1 MQAAIRRGFCILL
14 QKLFCMRYYPFL
26 ALIIFLSAC
35 QRENEG
41 PSPLPAQT
49 LLNTAYGADAAQKMD
64 IYLPE
69 GRSTAGTKVIVLIH
83 GGGWS
88 SGDKG
93 DLNIGIDSL
102 KKRLPD
108 YAIFNIN
115 YRLASGS
122 SNLFPAQE
130 NDVKAA
136 IEFIISKSDEYAIS
150 QKLVLL
156 GQSAGAHLA
165 LLHGYKNDPGK
176 KVKAVVSFFGP
187 TDLVAFY
194 NANVIYQLI
203 LASVTGQTP
212 AQNPSIYAQ
221 SSPTSF
227 VNPQSPPTILLH
239 GGADVVVPPSQS
251 ASLAALLQTNGV
263 THQYVFYPAEA
274 HGWLFPT
281 LTDSFNKIEAFL
293 EANVN

>member
-1 MQAAIRRGFCILL
+1 MRFYPLL
-14 QKLFCMRYYPFL
+14 LLLLL
-26 ALIIFLSAC
+26 AAC
-35 QRENEG
+35 QRETDITTTV
-41 PSPLPAQT
+41 LPAQT
-49 LLNTAYGADAAQKMD
+49 LLNTAYGTDAAQKMD

-69 GRSTAGTKVIVLIH
+69 GRTTTSTKVLVLIH

-88 SGDKG
+88 SGDKT
-93 DLNIGIDSL
+93 DLNVGIDSI

-122 SNLFPAQE
+122 NHLFPAQE

-136 IEFIISKSDEYAIS
+136 IDFILSKSDEYKIS

-176 KVKAVVSFFGP
+176 KVNAVVSFFGP

-194 NANVIYQLI
+194 NENVLYQLI
-203 LASVTGQTP
+203 LVSVTGQTL
-212 AQNPSIYAQ
+212 AQNPSIYTQ
-221 SSPTSF
+221 SSPTNF

-251 ASLAALLQTNGV
+251 ASLATLLQTNGV

-274 HGWLFPT
+274 HGWFFPT
-281 LTDSFNKIEAFL
+281 LTDSFNKIQAFL
-293 EANVN
+293 QANVN

>member
-1 MQAAIRRGFCILL
+1 
-14 QKLFCMRYYPFL
+14 MRIYPFFI
-26 ALIIFLSAC
+26 LIIFLSAC
-35 QRENEG
+35 QRENDG
-41 PSPLPAQT
+41 TSVLPAQT
-49 LLNTAYGADAAQKMD
+49 LLNTAYGTDAAQKMD

-69 GRSTAGTKVIVLIH
+69 GRSNSSTKVMVLIH

-88 SGDKG
+88 SGDKT
-93 DLNIGIDSL
+93 DLNIGIDSI

-122 SNLFPAQE
+122 VNLFPTQE

-136 IEFIISKSDEYAIS
+136 IDFILSKSDEYKIS

-194 NANVIYQLI
+194 NANILYQILLTAVI
-203 LASVTGQTP
+203 GQTP
-212 AQNPSIYAQ
+212 AQNLSIYTQ
-221 SSPTSF
+221 SSPVNF
-227 VNPQSPPTILLH
+227 VTPQSPPTILLH

-251 ASLAALLQTNGV
+251 ASLAVLLQASGV
-263 THQYVFYPAEA
+263 TQQYVFYPAEA

-281 LTDSFNKIEAFL
+281 LTDSFNKIQVFL
-293 EANVN
+293 QANVN

>member
-1 MQAAIRRGFCILL
+1 
-14 QKLFCMRYYPFL
+14 MRIYPFFI
-26 ALIIFLSAC
+26 LISFLSAC
-35 QRENEG
+35 QRENDG
-41 PSPLPAQT
+41 TSVLPAQT
-49 LLNTAYGADAAQKMD
+49 LLNTAYGTDAAQKMD

-69 GRSTAGTKVIVLIH
+69 GRSNSSTKVMVLIH

-88 SGDKG
+88 SGDKT
-93 DLNIGIDSL
+93 DLNIGIDSI

-122 SNLFPAQE
+122 VNLFPTQE

-136 IEFIISKSDEYAIS
+136 IDFILSKSDEYKIS

-194 NANVIYQLI
+194 NANILYQILLTAVI
-203 LASVTGQTP
+203 GQTP
-212 AQNPSIYAQ
+212 AQNLSIYTQ
-221 SSPTSF
+221 SSPVNF
-227 VNPQSPPTILLH
+227 VTPQSPPTILLH

-251 ASLAALLQTNGV
+251 ASLAALLQASGV
-263 THQYVFYPAEA
+263 TQQYVFYPAEA

-281 LTDSFNKIEAFL
+281 LTDSFNKIQVFL
-293 EANVN
+293 QANVN